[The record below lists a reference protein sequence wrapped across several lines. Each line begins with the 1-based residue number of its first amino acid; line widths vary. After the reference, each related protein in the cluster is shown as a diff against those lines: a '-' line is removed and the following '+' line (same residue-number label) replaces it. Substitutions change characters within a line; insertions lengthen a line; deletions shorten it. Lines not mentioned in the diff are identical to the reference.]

1 MAGHSGSFTDACY
14 IDDRGQS
21 RLGCAKSLASA
32 SSRREYEVYDYVAQ
46 LSPKTAPPH
55 LIALR
60 AYMSAT
66 HGTCTKDGGEFFIM
80 ENALGEMTNTHSL
93 DFKLGTHT
101 VMMEKC
107 KLRKK
112 ILHGSLDFM
121 STSRIA
127 HLRLEGSSDRA
138 QLIARA
144 EQSSNATFREMPQ
157 SMVKSLPP
165 KQKLFVMHP
174 FFVFDSFFEG
184 ASRSSVGALL
194 AQLEKLNRTFT
205 IPNLKAAKQGLPSI
219 AFVGSSILLVRGT
232 VYHRR
237 NRGARRASLLP
248 TPVFTFKL
256 IDFAHPIVRETDRW
270 APVGPCSSTALF
282 AKYADNYARGLLSL
296 EHLVRQW
303 LIFSSTS
310 SPSDAPLPSPHSP
323 QPHYP
328 RLKALY
334 PRKSQSLSQSLAR
347 TCRAIHARALF
358 LTVVEARGLAIAD
371 LNGLADPYCVVRWCT
386 RMIGRTV
393 TQFRTLTPIWQ
404 ETFFLPECRE
414 STTHALRI
422 ECFDYDLGK
431 RDDFMG
437 EVHLSIQEVRNL
449 LQQST
454 TWVPLTS
461 PVGKKRTSLVQG
473 ELCLAVCEQHL

>member
-1 MAGHSGSFTDACY
+1 MAGHQGSFTDACY
-14 IDDRGQS
+14 VDERGQS

-32 SSRREYEVYDYVAQ
+32 SSRREYAVYNYVAK
-46 LSPKTAPPH
+46 LRPKTAPPH

-60 AYMSAT
+60 TYMSAT
-66 HGTCTKDGGEFFIM
+66 HGKCTKEGGEFFIM
-80 ENALGEMTNTHSL
+80 ENALGGMTNTHSL

-101 VMMEKC
+101 VMMEQC

-112 ILHGSLDFM
+112 MLHRSLDFI
-121 STSRIA
+121 STSCIA

-157 SMVKSLPP
+157 SMVKWLHP

-205 IPNLKAAKQGLPSI
+205 VPNLKAAKQGLPSI

-256 IDFAHPIVRETDRW
+256 IDFAHPIVREADRW
-270 APVGPCSSTALF
+270 APVGPCSSTDLF

-334 PRKSQSLSQSLAR
+334 PRKSQSLLQ
-347 TCRAIHARALF
+347 HAHVKPSTRALF
-358 LTVVEARGLAIAD
+358 LTVVKARGLAIAD
-371 LNGLADPYCVVRWCT
+371 LNGRADPYCVVHWCT

-393 TQFRTLTPIWQ
+393 TQFRTLTPTWQ

-414 STTHALRI
+414 STTHALCI

-473 ELCLAVCEQHL
+473 ELCLALCERHV